1 MTGEQV
7 ERSGV
12 GTIKRAKRASL
23 AGIFASITLVMATA
37 CGETG
42 DNATTNV
49 QGGAARA
56 PGAPPPKP

>member
-7 ERSGV
+7 ETSAV
-12 GTIKRAKRASL
+12 GTIKRARRASL
-23 AGIFASITLVMATA
+23 AVIFASITLVMATA